1 MEKEK
6 NSHIY
11 DGNMDW
17 HNVEN
22 LMSFNSPPTH
32 ICYYVH
38 IIVYSCHY
46 FFENSFVANFFD
58 SKTDILPQAF
68 FSIYSHRIHVF
79 LYICVCIHA
88 GIYTCVLCSF
98 MCERWMIPTHIF

>member
-1 MEKEK
+1 MEQEK

-46 FFENSFVANFFD
+46 FFENLFVANFFD

-79 LYICVCIHA
+79 FMYLCM
-88 GIYTCVLCSF
+88 YTCRYKHVFCAHLCVKGG
-98 MCERWMIPTHIF
+98 